1 MSKAFSEQ
9 LTKLGKEFRDVSND
23 LQRERVA
30 ARETQEEAK
39 SLMRQLKESQEAIV
53 RLTLI
58 FWPYLYRNG
67 TMITRDPGAELI
79 RVGFD

>member
-1 MSKAFSEQ
+1 MFSDQ
-9 LTKLGKEFRDVSND
+9 LTKLDKEFRDVSND

-30 ARETQEEAK
+30 ARQTQEEAK
-39 SLMRQLKESQEAIV
+39 SLRHQLKESQEAIV

-58 FWPYLYRNG
+58 FWPYHYRNG